1 MNKKEEPN
9 KESEKEKTKA
19 QNIQYMKKFLVN
31 MANSIKN
38 AYQEQENEYF
48 NLQLTISDN
57 AKYTNCI
64 TKNMLKL
71 PIEAQIEVL
80 RTLVETGEV
89 SKEICERYDLDVE
102 E

>member
-1 MNKKEEPN
+1 
-9 KESEKEKTKA
+9 
-19 QNIQYMKKFLVN
+19 MKNFLVN

-38 AYQEQENEYF
+38 VYQKQENEYF
-48 NLQLTISDN
+48 NLQLTIADN

-71 PIEAQIEVL
+71 PMEAQIEIL
-80 RTLVETGEV
+80 RTLAKTGEV
-89 SKEICERYDLDVE
+89 SKEICERYDLNVE

>member
-1 MNKKEEPN
+1 
-9 KESEKEKTKA
+9 
-19 QNIQYMKKFLVN
+19 MKKFLVN

-80 RTLVETGEV
+80 RTLAKTGEV